1 MPEVSIMKGG
11 KAKQGTAERGR
22 QTHPEDAITV
32 RATGTGTETGVAMLE
47 QTGRETASGMS
58 TARVE
63 IPPGTEHEAGTTID
77 IRNETIIRERGQA
90 VTDDT
95 YLRLTGCQVG
105 VCPVQAVC
113 IPSNVKNYL

>member
-11 KAKQGTAERGR
+11 KAKQGTAEGGH
-22 QTHPEDAITV
+22 QTHLEDARTA
-32 RATGTGTETGVAMLE
+32 RTTGTETGVAMLE

-77 IRNETIIRERGQA
+77 IRNETTIQERGQA

-95 YLRLTGCQVG
+95 YLRPTGCQAG
-105 VCPVQAVC
+105 VC
-113 IPSNVKNYL
+113 IPLNVKNYL